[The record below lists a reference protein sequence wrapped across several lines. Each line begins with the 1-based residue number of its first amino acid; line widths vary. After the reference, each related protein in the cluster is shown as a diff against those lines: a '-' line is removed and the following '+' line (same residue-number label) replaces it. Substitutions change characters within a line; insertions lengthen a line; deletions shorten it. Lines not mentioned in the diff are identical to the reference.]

1 MTTLT
6 ERLEAHAAWLAGY
19 PEGRRLVERGVDLY
33 GADLYGADLRR
44 ADLREAYLRG
54 ADLRGAD
61 LQGANLQGANLQR
74 ADLRGANL
82 RGANLQR
89 ADLRGADLRGADLDY
104 SAWPLWCGSLG
115 VKADG
120 RLARQLLYHALDV
133 ALGCD
138 DDALKAVISKRLL
151 AEVNKSH
158 VVTQHKQAPLTKEG
172 KR

>member
-6 ERLEAHAAWLAGY
+6 ERLEAHAAWLAGD
-19 PEGRRLVERGVDLY
+19 PEGRRLVEH
-33 GADLYGADLRR
+33 GAY
-44 ADLREAYLRG
+44 LREAYLQ
-54 ADLRGAD
+54 GAD
-61 LQGANLQGANLQR
+61 LQGA
-74 ADLRGANL
+74 
-82 RGANLQR
+82 
-89 ADLRGADLRGADLDY
+89 DLDH

-158 VVTQHKQAPLTKEG
+158 VVTRREQAPLTKEG

>member
-1 MTTLT
+1 MTTLS
-6 ERLEAHAAWLAGY
+6 ERLKAHAAWLEGE
-19 PEGRRLVERGVDLY
+19 PEGRLVEHGAYLHGADLQEAALRGADLQEAALQGVSLKWADLR
-33 GADLYGADLRR
+33 GADLYGADL
-44 ADLREAYLRG
+44 
-54 ADLRGAD
+54 
-61 LQGANLQGANLQR
+61 Q
-74 ADLRGANL
+74 
-82 RGANLQR
+82 
-89 ADLRGADLRGADLDY
+89 GADLDF

>member
-1 MTTLT
+1 MTTLS
-6 ERLEAHAAWLAGY
+6 ERLKAHAAWLAGY
-19 PEGRRLVERGVDLY
+19 PEGRRLVERGADLY
-33 GADLYGADLRR
+33 GADLYG

-61 LQGANLQGANLQR
+61 L
-74 ADLRGANL
+74 DH
-82 RGANLQR
+82 
-89 ADLRGADLRGADLDY
+89 

-120 RLARQLLYHALDV
+120 RLARQLLYHALDF

-158 VVTQHKQAPLTKEG
+158 VVTRREQAPLTKEADSE
-172 KR
+172 

>member
-1 MTTLT
+1 MTTLS
-6 ERLEAHAAWLAGY
+6 ERLKAHAAWLAGY
-19 PEGRRLVERGVDLY
+19 PEGRRLVERGADLY
-33 GADLYGADLRR
+33 GADLYGAYLRGADLYG

-61 LQGANLQGANLQR
+61 L
-74 ADLRGANL
+74 DH
-82 RGANLQR
+82 
-89 ADLRGADLRGADLDY
+89 

-120 RLARQLLYHALDV
+120 RLARQLLYHALDF

-158 VVTQHKQAPLTKEG
+158 VVTRREQAPLTKEADSE
-172 KR
+172 